1 MEAEEME
8 GRFEVTEI
16 RDRYGRRDRA
26 KYRARL
32 FGEPKIGYSLVLFR
46 EAGDKRIVTSAV
58 QRMFAGASGATY
70 VQTQNTLYVLD
81 PAVAIYAPATCPTG
95 ESRAG

>member
-1 MEAEEME
+1 ME

-16 RDRYGRRDRA
+16 RDRHGRRDRSR
-26 KYRARL
+26 YRARL
-32 FGEPKIGYSLVLFR
+32 FGQPKVGYSLVLFR

-58 QRMFAGASGATY
+58 QRMFGGAAGATY
-70 VQTQNTLYVLD
+70 IQTQNTLYVLD
-81 PAVAIYAPATCPTG
+81 PAEAAYAPATCPTG